1 MMGSGVRSRAFSR
14 ETAVAAFLSAVL
26 VALAALKLREAGSGS
41 GFTVLLKWIAV
52 TAELGIAA
60 LLLLPLSRPVAARAA
75 ILLSLL
81 LLAAS
86 VSALVNPRGTFCTSC
101 TGAFR
106 LHPPARSALALGLLF
121 LAVSVRGSSTP
132 SSNPARTLSRPSG
145 GRPQSGAS
153 LG

>member
-1 MMGSGVRSRAFSR
+1 MVSFSPSRALFR
-14 ETAVAAFLSAVL
+14 ETAAAGFLSAVL
-26 VALAALKLREAGSGS
+26 VALAVLKLREAGSES
-41 GFTVLLKWIAV
+41 GFMVLLRWIAV
-52 TAELGIAA
+52 TTELGIAA

-81 LLAAS
+81 FLAAS
-86 VSALVNPRGTFCTSC
+86 VSALVDPRRTFCPSC

-106 LHPPARSALALGLLF
+106 LHPPARSALALGLVF
-121 LAVSVRGSSTP
+121 LAVSARGSSTP